1 MKAPSLAAT
10 RYVLDSSA
18 LLAVLFVEPGGDI
31 VADAITHAI
40 ISAVN
45 TAEVVTKLVDKG
57 LQLSDASRAVGIFQI
72 QTEPFDTQQAL
83 AAAALRAPTSKHGL
97 SLGDRACLAL
107 ASKLSAPVLTADKAW
122 GKLDL
127 GIEIKVIR

>member
-1 MKAPSLAAT
+1 MKSPSVVAT

-18 LLAVLFVEPGGDI
+18 LLAVLLLEPGGDI
-31 VADAITHAI
+31 VADAIGNAI

-45 TAEVVTKLVDKG
+45 AAEVVTKLVDKG
-57 LQLSDASRAVGIFQI
+57 LQLSDAGRAVGIFQI
-72 QTEPFDTQQAL
+72 QTEPFDNQQAL
-83 AAAALRAPTSKHGL
+83 SAAALRAPTSKYGL

-107 ASKLSAPVLTADKAW
+107 ARKLSAPVLTADKVW